1 MERTRVAA
9 LLSDWLGDAHRA
21 RHAHSAAADHY
32 SRLDLWIGGGA
43 VVLAAV
49 IGTSVFATLGQPLPT
64 VWRVAGAIVT
74 FAAAALSGFQTFF
87 KGAAR
92 AEVHRQASRRYEA
105 IVRKIEQLETDP
117 PESEEEAE
125 REFDHL
131 RTGFHEAGDQAPQ
144 VPTRSWAQVERMP
157 RAGERR

>member
-1 MERTRVAA
+1 MERTRVTA

-21 RHAHSAAADHY
+21 QHAHSAAADHY
-32 SRLDLWIGGGA
+32 SRLDLWIGGSA

-64 VWRVAGAIVT
+64 AWRVAGAILT

-92 AEVHRQASRRYEA
+92 AEVHRQACRRYEA
-105 IVRKIEQLETDP
+105 LVREIEQIEIDP
-117 PESEEEAE
+117 PDSEKEAE
-125 REFDHL
+125 QELSRL
-131 RTGFHEAGDQAPQ
+131 RSGFHEAGDQAPQ

-157 RAGERR
+157 DAGERR